1 MKKVKYIIFDF
12 DSTLVD
18 SLKYWYKAIDKE
30 AFKHFKIKSRK
41 GFPEARSG
49 LTNREIYK
57 CFVEFSKTT
66 ISPKEVA
73 DFWYDT
79 MINNYKTKIKVI
91 AGAKEYLEELKNKE
105 YKLVLAS
112 ATPLRVLNFALNHFG
127 LKKYFEHIVTEE
139 SIKEPKR
146 EPDFYVKLL
155 EKLGITQKEIFVFE
169 DSFVSLKAANGVGI
183 KTCAIKHSINKS
195 KLKNLGENNLLV
207 IKNYKSKKLK
217 KLCI

>member
-1 MKKVKYIIFDF
+1 MFDF

-18 SLKYWYKAIDKE
+18 SLKYWYKSIDKE
-30 AFKHFKIKSRK
+30 AFKHFKIKVRK
-41 GFPEARSG
+41 GFPEARAG

-66 ISPKEVA
+66 ATPKEVA

-79 MINNYKTKIKVI
+79 MIKNYKTKIKII
-91 AGAKEYLEELKNKE
+91 AGAREFLEMMKHKG

-112 ATPLRVLNFALNHFG
+112 ATPLRVLNFALDHFDF
-127 LKKYFEHIVTEE
+127 KKYFEYVVTEE

-155 EKLGITQKEIFVFE
+155 EKLGITKKEIFVFE
-169 DSFVSLKAANGVGI
+169 DSFVSLKAANEMGI
-183 KTCAIKHSINKS
+183 KTCAIKHSINKN
-195 KLKNLGENNLLV
+195 KLKNLGDNNLLI

-217 KLCI
+217 KLYIL